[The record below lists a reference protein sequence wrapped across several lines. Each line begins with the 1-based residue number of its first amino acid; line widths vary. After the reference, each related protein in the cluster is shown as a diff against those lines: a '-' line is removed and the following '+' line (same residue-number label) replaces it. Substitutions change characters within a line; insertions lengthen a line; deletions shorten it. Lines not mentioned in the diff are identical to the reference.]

1 MYYGGTKMVKTKKT
15 QFAIRKL
22 AKGAVA
28 VLLSFGILAGPSAPI
43 VSAASEAI
51 QNEMTD
57 DTTSVVEESVPVE
70 NNTADTLTTDNTGVS
85 ANYSENTDDST
96 TTTVQTDT
104 DVSTQEKTD
113 PVTSVNTEQ
122 PVQTEEAEST
132 TPVEDVNSKS
142 EENVSQN
149 NNINTSTEDTNST
162 NTEAEVNKNTTSKED
177 TNKKDKPNINEMTK
191 EELANHIKD
200 LANKHPLGIAGIFH
214 IFGNEVT
221 QNGRIAGNIATDK
234 LSGTNFG
241 TNSNATNNLTNGDI
255 HYVGNLNGLN
265 KIDGDNK
272 VVIFGPD
279 IEYRSFE
286 NDGAIEVN
294 YGTAEKPDW
303 RKVDIPYN
311 HIVQADQK
319 INIQG
324 ELDKLSQKSDNWAS
338 QAQTE
343 GVKADFSTDNS
354 WIDVSEAIKN
364 AGDNKE
370 PIYVTIDAAHLSG
383 DKRNITIKGI
393 PAGAEAPMIIL
404 NVTNIQGGDLTVQTH
419 LVLEYADGNNIGGSS
434 ETPTQFNKLLWNFG
448 TDVNKLHFARDY
460 HLGSVL
466 ATNAHITNAVNIDG
480 NIIGNKVTV
489 SGETH
494 RWDLTPP
501 FVEIEEPEKP
511 KPEPKPDPEPKP
523 KPKPDPEPEPE
534 PENPTPD
541 TPAPQPKPE
550 ETPDN
555 TEDFT
560 PPITVDVLDP
570 DGTDENE
577 TPAGEESTEEEAI
590 APLPENV
597 IEKNQKEV
605 TSSKST
611 VTPTPVTEKSG
622 ETTTKPKAEVKNET
636 VTATETTKEVGLPE
650 TGEDKTNLITIGIC
664 FSKYCCNNH
673 GIRLIHQ
680 QEKEKLTKNKHL
692 K

>member
-1 MYYGGTKMVKTKKT
+1 MFKTKKT

-57 DTTSVVEESVPVE
+57 NTTSVVEENVPVE
-70 NNTADTLTTDNTGVS
+70 NNTANTLTTDNTEVS
-85 ANYSENTDDST
+85 ANYSENT
-96 TTTVQTDT
+96 
-104 DVSTQEKTD
+104 
-113 PVTSVNTEQ
+113 EQ
-122 PVQTEEAEST
+122 PIQTEEAEST
-132 TPVEDVNSKS
+132 TPVEDINSKS

-149 NNINTSTEDTNST
+149 NNINTS
-162 NTEAEVNKNTTSKED
+162 KEG

-200 LANKHPLGIAGIFH
+200 LADKHPLGIAGIFH

-221 QNGRIAGNIATDK
+221 QNGHIAGNIAADK

-303 RKVDIPYN
+303 RKVDISYN

-319 INIQG
+319 IDIQG

-343 GVKADFSTDNS
+343 GVKADFNDLNNS

-364 AGDNKE
+364 AGDSKE

-404 NVTNIQGGDLTVQTH
+404 NVINIQGGDLTVQTH

-434 ETPTQFNKLLWNFG
+434 ETPNQFNKLLWNFG
-448 TDVNKLHFARDY
+448 TDVNKLHFAGDY
-460 HLGSVL
+460 HLGSIL

-489 SGETH
+489 SGETD

-501 FVEIEEPEKP
+501 FVEFEEPEKP
-511 KPEPKPDPEPKP
+511 KPEPKPE
-523 KPKPDPEPEPE
+523 PEPEPA

-560 PPITVDVLDP
+560 PPLTVDVSDL

-577 TPAGEESTEEEAI
+577 TPAGEESTEEAI

-605 TSSKST
+605 TSSKFM
-611 VTPTPVTEKSG
+611 VTPTAVNEKSS
-622 ETTTKPKAEVKNET
+622 ETTTKPKAEVENEN
-636 VTATETTKEVGLPE
+636 VTETSKEVGLPE
-650 TGEDKTNLITIGIC
+650 TGEDKTNLITTGIVLASIAATITALGS
-664 FSKYCCNNH
+664 FINK
-673 GIRLIHQ
+673 
-680 QEKEKLTKNKHL
+680 KN
-692 K
+692 

>member
-1 MYYGGTKMVKTKKT
+1 MFKTKKT

-43 VSAASEAI
+43 VSAASETI
-51 QNEMTD
+51 QNEVTS

-70 NNTADTLTTDNTGVS
+70 NNTADTLTTDNTEVS

-113 PVTSVNTEQ
+113 PETSVNTEQ
-122 PVQTEEAEST
+122 PIQTEEAEST

-149 NNINTSTEDTNST
+149 NNINTS
-162 NTEAEVNKNTTSKED
+162 KEG

-191 EELANHIKD
+191 EELANYIKD
-200 LANKHPLGIAGIFH
+200 LADKHPLGIAGIFH

-221 QNGRIAGNIATDK
+221 QNGHIAGNIAADK

-319 INIQG
+319 IDIQG

-343 GVKADFSTDNS
+343 GVKADFNDLNNS

-364 AGDNKE
+364 AGDSKE
-370 PIYVTIDAAHLSG
+370 PIYVAIDAAHLSG

-434 ETPTQFNKLLWNFG
+434 ETPNQFNKLLWNFG
-448 TDVNKLHFARDY
+448 TDVNKLHFAGDY

-511 KPEPKPDPEPKP
+511 DPKPEPEPEPEPK
-523 KPKPDPEPEPE
+523 PEPE

-560 PPITVDVLDP
+560 PPLTVDVLDL

-577 TPAGEESTEEEAI
+577 TPAREESTEEAI

-605 TSSKST
+605 TST
-611 VTPTPVTEKSG
+611 AVTEKSS
-622 ETTTKPKAEVKNET
+622 ETTTKPKAEVEN
-636 VTATETTKEVGLPE
+636 VTETSKEVGLPE
-650 TGEDKTNLITIGIC
+650 TGEDKTNLITTGIVLASIAATITALGS
-664 FSKYCCNNH
+664 FINK
-673 GIRLIHQ
+673 
-680 QEKEKLTKNKHL
+680 KN
-692 K
+692 

>member
-1 MYYGGTKMVKTKKT
+1 MCYGGTK
-15 QFAIRKL
+15 
-22 AKGAVA
+22 
-28 VLLSFGILAGPSAPI
+28 
-43 VSAASEAI
+43 
-51 QNEMTD
+51 
-57 DTTSVVEESVPVE
+57 
-70 NNTADTLTTDNTGVS
+70 
-85 ANYSENTDDST
+85 
-96 TTTVQTDT
+96 
-104 DVSTQEKTD
+104 
-113 PVTSVNTEQ
+113 
-122 PVQTEEAEST
+122 
-132 TPVEDVNSKS
+132 
-142 EENVSQN
+142 
-149 NNINTSTEDTNST
+149 
-162 NTEAEVNKNTTSKED
+162 
-177 TNKKDKPNINEMTK
+177 K
-191 EELANHIKD
+191 EELADHIKD
-200 LANKHPLGIAGIFH
+200 LADKHPLGIAGIFH

-221 QNGRIAGNIATDK
+221 QNGHIAGNIAADK

-294 YGTAEKPDW
+294 YGTAEKSDW

-311 HIVQADQK
+311 HIFQADQK
-319 INIQG
+319 IDIQG

-343 GVKADFSTDNS
+343 GVKADFNDLNNS

-364 AGDNKE
+364 AGDSKE

-404 NVTNIQGGDLTVQTH
+404 NVINIQGGDSTVQTH

-434 ETPTQFNKLLWNFG
+434 ETPNQFNKLLWNFG
-448 TDVNKLHFARDY
+448 TDVNKLHFAGDY

-501 FVEIEEPEKP
+501 FVEFEEPEKP
-511 KPEPKPDPEPKP
+511 KPEPKPE
-523 KPKPDPEPEPE
+523 PEPEPA

-560 PPITVDVLDP
+560 PPLTVDVSDL

-577 TPAGEESTEEEAI
+577 TPAGEEATEEAI

-605 TSSKST
+605 TSSKFI
-611 VTPTPVTEKSG
+611 VTPTAVTEKSS
-622 ETTTKPKAEVKNET
+622 ETTTKPKAEVENQN
-636 VTATETTKEVGLPE
+636 VTETSKEVGLPE
-650 TGEDKTNLITIGIC
+650 TGEDKTNLITTGIVLASIAATITALGS
-664 FSKYCCNNH
+664 FINK
-673 GIRLIHQ
+673 
-680 QEKEKLTKNKHL
+680 KN
-692 K
+692 

>member
-1 MYYGGTKMVKTKKT
+1 MFKTKKT

-51 QNEMTD
+51 QNEVTS

-70 NNTADTLTTDNTGVS
+70 NNTADTLTTDNTEVS

-113 PVTSVNTEQ
+113 PETSVNTEQ
-122 PVQTEEAEST
+122 PIQTEEAEST

-149 NNINTSTEDTNST
+149 NNINTS
-162 NTEAEVNKNTTSKED
+162 KEG

-200 LANKHPLGIAGIFH
+200 LADKHPLGIAGIFH

-221 QNGRIAGNIATDK
+221 QNGHIAGNIAADK

-255 HYVGNLNGLN
+255 HYVGNLNGLS

-319 INIQG
+319 IDIQG

-338 QAQTE
+338 QAQIE
-343 GVKADFSTDNS
+343 GVKADFNDLNNS

-364 AGDNKE
+364 AGDSKE
-370 PIYVTIDAAHLSG
+370 PIYLTIDAAHLSG

-434 ETPTQFNKLLWNFG
+434 ETPNQFNKLLWNFG
-448 TDVNKLHFARDY
+448 TDVNKLHFAGDY

-511 KPEPKPDPEPKP
+511 DPK
-523 KPKPDPEPEPE
+523 PEPE

-560 PPITVDVLDP
+560 PPLTVDVSDL

-577 TPAGEESTEEEAI
+577 TPAGEESTEEAI
-590 APLPENV
+590 APLPKNV

-605 TSSKST
+605 TST
-611 VTPTPVTEKSG
+611 AVTEKSS
-622 ETTTKPKAEVKNET
+622 ETTTKPKAEVENEN
-636 VTATETTKEVGLPE
+636 VTETSKEVGLPE
-650 TGEDKTNLITIGIC
+650 TGEDKTNLITTGIVLASIAATITALGS
-664 FSKYCCNNH
+664 FINK
-673 GIRLIHQ
+673 
-680 QEKEKLTKNKHL
+680 KN
-692 K
+692 

>member
-1 MYYGGTKMVKTKKT
+1 MFKTKKT

-57 DTTSVVEESVPVE
+57 DTTSNEITSDTTSVVEESVPVE
-70 NNTADTLTTDNTGVS
+70 NNTADTLTTDNTEVS

-113 PVTSVNTEQ
+113 PETSVNTEQ
-122 PVQTEEAEST
+122 PIQTEEAEST
-132 TPVEDVNSKS
+132 TPVEDINSKS

-149 NNINTSTEDTNST
+149 NNINTS
-162 NTEAEVNKNTTSKED
+162 KEG

-191 EELANHIKD
+191 EELADHIKD
-200 LANKHPLGIAGIFH
+200 LADKHPLGIAGIFH

-221 QNGRIAGNIATDK
+221 QNGHIAGNIAADK

-319 INIQG
+319 IDIQG

-343 GVKADFSTDNS
+343 GVKADFNDLNNS
-354 WIDVSEAIKN
+354 WTDVSEAIKN
-364 AGDNKE
+364 AGDSKE

-404 NVTNIQGGDLTVQTH
+404 NVINIQGGDLTVQTH

-434 ETPTQFNKLLWNFG
+434 ETPNQFNKLLWNFG
-448 TDVNKLHFARDY
+448 TDVNKLHFAGDY

-501 FVEIEEPEKP
+501 FVEFEEPEKP
-511 KPEPKPDPEPKP
+511 KPEPKPE
-523 KPKPDPEPEPE
+523 PEPEPA

-560 PPITVDVLDP
+560 PPLTVDVSDL

-577 TPAGEESTEEEAI
+577 TPAGEESTEEAI

-605 TSSKST
+605 TSSKFM
-611 VTPTPVTEKSG
+611 VTPTAVTEKSS
-622 ETTTKPKAEVKNET
+622 ETTTKPKAEVENQN
-636 VTATETTKEVGLPE
+636 VTETSKEVGLPE
-650 TGEDKTNLITIGIC
+650 TGEDKTNLITTGIVLASIAATITALGS
-664 FSKYCCNNH
+664 FINK
-673 GIRLIHQ
+673 
-680 QEKEKLTKNKHL
+680 KN
-692 K
+692 

>member
-1 MYYGGTKMVKTKKT
+1 MFKTKKT

-51 QNEMTD
+51 QNEVTS

-70 NNTADTLTTDNTGVS
+70 NNTADTLTTDNTEVS

-113 PVTSVNTEQ
+113 PETSVNTEQ
-122 PVQTEEAEST
+122 PIQTEEAEST
-132 TPVEDVNSKS
+132 TPVEDINSKS

-149 NNINTSTEDTNST
+149 NNINTS
-162 NTEAEVNKNTTSKED
+162 KEG

-191 EELANHIKD
+191 EELADHIKD
-200 LANKHPLGIAGIFH
+200 LADKHPLGIAGIFH

-221 QNGRIAGNIATDK
+221 QNGHIAGNIAADK

-319 INIQG
+319 IDIQG
-324 ELDKLSQKSDNWAS
+324 ELDKLGQKSDNWAS

-343 GVKADFSTDNS
+343 GVKADFNDLNNS
-354 WIDVSEAIKN
+354 WTDVSEAIKN
-364 AGDNKE
+364 AGDSKE

-404 NVTNIQGGDLTVQTH
+404 NVINIQGGDLTVQTH

-434 ETPTQFNKLLWNFG
+434 ETPNQFNKLLWNFG
-448 TDVNKLHFARDY
+448 TDVNKLHFAGDY

-501 FVEIEEPEKP
+501 FVEFEEPEKP
-511 KPEPKPDPEPKP
+511 KPEPKPE
-523 KPKPDPEPEPE
+523 PEPEPA

-541 TPAPQPKPE
+541 TPAPQPKTE

-560 PPITVDVLDP
+560 PPLTVDVSDL

-577 TPAGEESTEEEAI
+577 TPAGEESTEEAI

-605 TSSKST
+605 TSSKFM
-611 VTPTPVTEKSG
+611 VTPTAVTEKSS
-622 ETTTKPKAEVKNET
+622 ETTTKPKAEVENQN
-636 VTATETTKEVGLPE
+636 VTETSKEVGLPE
-650 TGEDKTNLITIGIC
+650 TGEDKTNLITTGIVLASIAATITALGS
-664 FSKYCCNNH
+664 FINK
-673 GIRLIHQ
+673 
-680 QEKEKLTKNKHL
+680 KN
-692 K
+692 

>member
-1 MYYGGTKMVKTKKT
+1 M
-15 QFAIRKL
+15 
-22 AKGAVA
+22 
-28 VLLSFGILAGPSAPI
+28 LLSFGILAGPSAPI

-57 DTTSVVEESVPVE
+57 DTTSNEVTSDTTSVVEESVPVE
-70 NNTADTLTTDNTGVS
+70 NNTADTLTTDNTEVS

-113 PVTSVNTEQ
+113 PETSVNTEQ
-122 PVQTEEAEST
+122 PIQTEEAEST
-132 TPVEDVNSKS
+132 TPVEDINSKS

-149 NNINTSTEDTNST
+149 NNINTS
-162 NTEAEVNKNTTSKED
+162 KEG

-191 EELANHIKD
+191 EELADHIKD
-200 LANKHPLGIAGIFH
+200 LADKHPLGIAGIFH

-221 QNGRIAGNIATDK
+221 QNGHIAGNIAADK

-319 INIQG
+319 IDIQG

-343 GVKADFSTDNS
+343 GVKADFNDLNNS
-354 WIDVSEAIKN
+354 WTDVSEAIKN
-364 AGDNKE
+364 AGDSKE

-404 NVTNIQGGDLTVQTH
+404 NVINIQGGDLTVQTH

-434 ETPTQFNKLLWNFG
+434 ETPNQFNKLLWNFG
-448 TDVNKLHFARDY
+448 TDVNKLHFAGDY

-501 FVEIEEPEKP
+501 FVEFEEPEKP
-511 KPEPKPDPEPKP
+511 KPEPKPE
-523 KPKPDPEPEPE
+523 PEPEPA

-560 PPITVDVLDP
+560 PPLTVDVSDL

-577 TPAGEESTEEEAI
+577 TPAGEESTEEAI

-605 TSSKST
+605 TSSKFM
-611 VTPTPVTEKSG
+611 VTPTAVTEKSS
-622 ETTTKPKAEVKNET
+622 ETTTKPKAEVENQN
-636 VTATETTKEVGLPE
+636 VTETSKEVGLPE
-650 TGEDKTNLITIGIC
+650 TGEDKTNLITTGIVLASIAATITALGS
-664 FSKYCCNNH
+664 FINK
-673 GIRLIHQ
+673 
-680 QEKEKLTKNKHL
+680 KN
-692 K
+692 

>member
-1 MYYGGTKMVKTKKT
+1 MFKTKKT

-51 QNEMTD
+51 QNEVTS

-70 NNTADTLTTDNTGVS
+70 NNTADTLTTDNTEVS

-113 PVTSVNTEQ
+113 PETSVNTEQ
-122 PVQTEEAEST
+122 PIQTEEAEST
-132 TPVEDVNSKS
+132 TPVEDINSKS

-149 NNINTSTEDTNST
+149 NNINTS
-162 NTEAEVNKNTTSKED
+162 KEG

-191 EELANHIKD
+191 EELADHIKD
-200 LANKHPLGIAGIFH
+200 LADKHPLGIAGIFH

-221 QNGRIAGNIATDK
+221 QNGHIAGNIAADK

-319 INIQG
+319 IDIQG

-343 GVKADFSTDNS
+343 GVKADFNDLNNS
-354 WIDVSEAIKN
+354 WTDVSEAIKN
-364 AGDNKE
+364 AGDSKE

-404 NVTNIQGGDLTVQTH
+404 NVINIQGGDLTVQTH

-434 ETPTQFNKLLWNFG
+434 ETPNQFNKLLWNFG
-448 TDVNKLHFARDY
+448 TDVNKLHFAGDY

-489 SGETH
+489 NGETH

-501 FVEIEEPEKP
+501 FVEFEEPEKP
-511 KPEPKPDPEPKP
+511 KPEPKPE
-523 KPKPDPEPEPE
+523 PEPEPA

-541 TPAPQPKPE
+541 TPAPQPKSE

-560 PPITVDVLDP
+560 PPLTVDVSDL

-577 TPAGEESTEEEAI
+577 TPAGEESTEEAI

-605 TSSKST
+605 TSSKFM
-611 VTPTPVTEKSG
+611 VTPTAVTEKSS
-622 ETTTKPKAEVKNET
+622 ETTTKPKAEVENQN
-636 VTATETTKEVGLPE
+636 VTETSKEVGLPE
-650 TGEDKTNLITIGIC
+650 TGEDKTNLITTGIVLASIAATITALGS
-664 FSKYCCNNH
+664 FINK
-673 GIRLIHQ
+673 
-680 QEKEKLTKNKHL
+680 KN
-692 K
+692 

>member
-1 MYYGGTKMVKTKKT
+1 MFKTKKT

-43 VSAASEAI
+43 VSAASGAI
-51 QNEMTD
+51 QNEVTS

-70 NNTADTLTTDNTGVS
+70 NNTADTLTTDNTEVS

-113 PVTSVNTEQ
+113 PETSVNTEQ
-122 PVQTEEAEST
+122 PIQTEEAEST
-132 TPVEDVNSKS
+132 TPVEDINSKS

-149 NNINTSTEDTNST
+149 NNINTS
-162 NTEAEVNKNTTSKED
+162 KEG

-191 EELANHIKD
+191 EELADHIKD
-200 LANKHPLGIAGIFH
+200 LADKHPLGIAGIFH

-221 QNGRIAGNIATDK
+221 QNGHIAGNIAADK

-319 INIQG
+319 IDIQG

-343 GVKADFSTDNS
+343 GVKADFNDLNNS

-364 AGDNKE
+364 AGDSKE

-404 NVTNIQGGDLTVQTH
+404 NVINIQGGDLTVQTH

-434 ETPTQFNKLLWNFG
+434 ETPNQFNKLLWNFG
-448 TDVNKLHFARDY
+448 TDVNKLHFAGDY

-501 FVEIEEPEKP
+501 FVEFEEPEKP
-511 KPEPKPDPEPKP
+511 KPEPEPEPEPEPKP
-523 KPKPDPEPEPE
+523 EPEPEPE

-560 PPITVDVLDP
+560 PPLTVDVSDL

-577 TPAGEESTEEEAI
+577 TPAGEESTEEAI

-605 TSSKST
+605 TSSKFM
-611 VTPTPVTEKSG
+611 VTPTAVTEKSS
-622 ETTTKPKAEVKNET
+622 ETTTKPKAEVENQN
-636 VTATETTKEVGLPE
+636 VTETSKEVGLPE
-650 TGEDKTNLITIGIC
+650 TGEDKTNLITTDIVLASIAATVTALGSFIN
-664 FSKYCCNNH
+664 K
-673 GIRLIHQ
+673 
-680 QEKEKLTKNKHL
+680 KN
-692 K
+692 

>member
-1 MYYGGTKMVKTKKT
+1 M
-15 QFAIRKL
+15 
-22 AKGAVA
+22 
-28 VLLSFGILAGPSAPI
+28 LLSFGILAGPSAPI

-57 DTTSVVEESVPVE
+57 DTTSNEVTSDTTSVVEESVPVE
-70 NNTADTLTTDNTGVS
+70 NNTADTLTTDNTEVS

-113 PVTSVNTEQ
+113 PETSVNTKQ
-122 PVQTEEAEST
+122 PIQTEEAEST

-149 NNINTSTEDTNST
+149 NNINTS
-162 NTEAEVNKNTTSKED
+162 KEG

-191 EELANHIKD
+191 EELADHIKD
-200 LANKHPLGIAGIFH
+200 LADKHPLGIAGIFH

-221 QNGRIAGNIATDK
+221 QNGHIAGNIAADK

-294 YGTAEKPDW
+294 HGTAEKPDW

-319 INIQG
+319 IDIQG

-343 GVKADFSTDNS
+343 GVKADFNDLNNS

-364 AGDNKE
+364 AGDSKE

-404 NVTNIQGGDLTVQTH
+404 NVINIQGGDLTVQTH

-434 ETPTQFNKLLWNFG
+434 ETPNQFNKLLWNFG
-448 TDVNKLHFARDY
+448 TDVNKLHFAGDY

-466 ATNAHITNAVNIDG
+466 ATNAHITNAINIDG

-511 KPEPKPDPEPKP
+511 
-523 KPKPDPEPEPE
+523 EPEPA

-560 PPITVDVLDP
+560 PPLTVDVSDL

-577 TPAGEESTEEEAI
+577 TPAGEESTEEAI

-605 TSSKST
+605 TSSKFM
-611 VTPTPVTEKSG
+611 VTTTAVTEKSS
-622 ETTTKPKAEVKNET
+622 ETTTKPKAEVENQN
-636 VTATETTKEVGLPE
+636 VTETSKEVGLPE
-650 TGEDKTNLITIGIC
+650 TGEDKTNLITTGIVLASIAATITALGS
-664 FSKYCCNNH
+664 FINK
-673 GIRLIHQ
+673 
-680 QEKEKLTKNKHL
+680 KN
-692 K
+692 

>member
-1 MYYGGTKMVKTKKT
+1 MFKTKKT

-51 QNEMTD
+51 QNEVTS

-70 NNTADTLTTDNTGVS
+70 NNTADTLTTDNTEVS

-96 TTTVQTDT
+96 TTTVQADT

-113 PVTSVNTEQ
+113 PETSVNTEQ
-122 PVQTEEAEST
+122 PIQTEEAEST
-132 TPVEDVNSKS
+132 TPVEDINSKS

-149 NNINTSTEDTNST
+149 NNINTS
-162 NTEAEVNKNTTSKED
+162 KEG

-191 EELANHIKD
+191 EELADHIKD
-200 LANKHPLGIAGIFH
+200 LADKHPLGIAGIFH

-221 QNGRIAGNIATDK
+221 QNGHIAGNIAADK

-319 INIQG
+319 IDIQG

-343 GVKADFSTDNS
+343 GVKADFNDLNNS

-364 AGDNKE
+364 AGDSKE

-404 NVTNIQGGDLTVQTH
+404 NVINIQGGDLTVQTH

-434 ETPTQFNKLLWNFG
+434 ETPNQFNKLLWNFG
-448 TDVNKLHFARDY
+448 TDVNKLHFAGDY

-501 FVEIEEPEKP
+501 FVEFEEPEKP
-511 KPEPKPDPEPKP
+511 KPEPKPE
-523 KPKPDPEPEPE
+523 PEPEPE

-560 PPITVDVLDP
+560 PPLTVDVSDL

-577 TPAGEESTEEEAI
+577 TPAGEESTEEAI

-605 TSSKST
+605 TSSKFM
-611 VTPTPVTEKSG
+611 VTPTAVTEKSS
-622 ETTTKPKAEVKNET
+622 ETTTKPKAEVENQN
-636 VTATETTKEVGLPE
+636 VTETSKEVGLPE
-650 TGEDKTNLITIGIC
+650 TGEDKTNLITTGIVLASIAATITALGS
-664 FSKYCCNNH
+664 FINK
-673 GIRLIHQ
+673 
-680 QEKEKLTKNKHL
+680 KN
-692 K
+692 

>member
-1 MYYGGTKMVKTKKT
+1 MFKTKKT

-51 QNEMTD
+51 QNEVTS
-57 DTTSVVEESVPVE
+57 DTTSVVEESVPVK
-70 NNTADTLTTDNTGVS
+70 NNTADTLTTDNTEVS

-113 PVTSVNTEQ
+113 PETSVNTEQ
-122 PVQTEEAEST
+122 PIQTEEAEST
-132 TPVEDVNSKS
+132 TPVEDINSKS

-149 NNINTSTEDTNST
+149 NNINTS
-162 NTEAEVNKNTTSKED
+162 KEG

-191 EELANHIKD
+191 EELADHIKD
-200 LANKHPLGIAGIFH
+200 LADKHPLGIAGIFH

-221 QNGRIAGNIATDK
+221 QNGHIAGNIAADK

-319 INIQG
+319 IDIQG

-343 GVKADFSTDNS
+343 GVKADFNDLNNS
-354 WIDVSEAIKN
+354 WTDVSEAIKN
-364 AGDNKE
+364 AGDSKE

-404 NVTNIQGGDLTVQTH
+404 NVINIQGGDLTVQTH

-434 ETPTQFNKLLWNFG
+434 ETPNQFNKLLWNFG
-448 TDVNKLHFARDY
+448 TDVNKLHFAGDY

-501 FVEIEEPEKP
+501 FVEFEEPEKP
-511 KPEPKPDPEPKP
+511 KPEPKPE
-523 KPKPDPEPEPE
+523 PEPEPA

-560 PPITVDVLDP
+560 PPLTVDVSDL

-577 TPAGEESTEEEAI
+577 TPAGEESTEEAI

-605 TSSKST
+605 TSSKFM
-611 VTPTPVTEKSG
+611 VTPTAVTEKSS
-622 ETTTKPKAEVKNET
+622 ETTTKPKAEVENQN
-636 VTATETTKEVGLPE
+636 VTETSKEVGLPE
-650 TGEDKTNLITIGIC
+650 TGEDKTNLITTGIVLASIAATITALGS
-664 FSKYCCNNH
+664 FINK
-673 GIRLIHQ
+673 
-680 QEKEKLTKNKHL
+680 KN
-692 K
+692 

>member
-1 MYYGGTKMVKTKKT
+1 MFKTKKT

-51 QNEMTD
+51 QNEVTS

-70 NNTADTLTTDNTGVS
+70 NNTADTLTTDNTEVS

-113 PVTSVNTEQ
+113 PETSVNTEQ
-122 PVQTEEAEST
+122 PIQTEEAEST
-132 TPVEDVNSKS
+132 TPVENVNSKS

-149 NNINTSTEDTNST
+149 NNINTS
-162 NTEAEVNKNTTSKED
+162 KEG

-191 EELANHIKD
+191 EELADHIKD
-200 LANKHPLGIAGIFH
+200 LADKHPLGIAGIFH

-221 QNGRIAGNIATDK
+221 QNGHIAGNIAADK

-319 INIQG
+319 IDIQG

-343 GVKADFSTDNS
+343 GVKADFNDLNNS
-354 WIDVSEAIKN
+354 WTDVSEAIKN
-364 AGDNKE
+364 AGDSKE

-404 NVTNIQGGDLTVQTH
+404 NVINIQGGDLTVQTH

-434 ETPTQFNKLLWNFG
+434 ETPNQFNKLLWNFG
-448 TDVNKLHFARDY
+448 TDVNKLHFAGDY

-501 FVEIEEPEKP
+501 FVEFEEPEKP
-511 KPEPKPDPEPKP
+511 KPEPKPE
-523 KPKPDPEPEPE
+523 PEPEPA

-560 PPITVDVLDP
+560 PPLTVDVSDL

-577 TPAGEESTEEEAI
+577 TPAGEESTEEAI

-605 TSSKST
+605 TSSKFM
-611 VTPTPVTEKSG
+611 VTPTAVTEKSS
-622 ETTTKPKAEVKNET
+622 ETTTKPKAEVENQN
-636 VTATETTKEVGLPE
+636 VTEPSKEVGLPE
-650 TGEDKTNLITIGIC
+650 TGEDKTNLITTGIVLASIAATITALGS
-664 FSKYCCNNH
+664 FINK
-673 GIRLIHQ
+673 
-680 QEKEKLTKNKHL
+680 KN
-692 K
+692 

>member
-1 MYYGGTKMVKTKKT
+1 M
-15 QFAIRKL
+15 
-22 AKGAVA
+22 
-28 VLLSFGILAGPSAPI
+28 
-43 VSAASEAI
+43 
-51 QNEMTD
+51 
-57 DTTSVVEESVPVE
+57 
-70 NNTADTLTTDNTGVS
+70 
-85 ANYSENTDDST
+85 
-96 TTTVQTDT
+96 QTDT

-113 PVTSVNTEQ
+113 PETSVNTEQ
-122 PVQTEEAEST
+122 PIQTEEAEST
-132 TPVEDVNSKS
+132 TPVENVNSKS

-149 NNINTSTEDTNST
+149 NNINTS
-162 NTEAEVNKNTTSKED
+162 KEG

-200 LANKHPLGIAGIFH
+200 LADKHPLGIAGIFH

-221 QNGRIAGNIATDK
+221 QNGHIAGNIAADK

-319 INIQG
+319 IDIQG

-343 GVKADFSTDNS
+343 GVKADFNDLNNS

-364 AGDNKE
+364 AGDSKE

-404 NVTNIQGGDLTVQTH
+404 NVINIQGGDLTVQTH

-434 ETPTQFNKLLWNFG
+434 ETPNQFNKLLWNFG
-448 TDVNKLHFARDY
+448 TDVNKLHFAGDY
-460 HLGSVL
+460 HLESVL

-511 KPEPKPDPEPKP
+511 KPEPKPE
-523 KPKPDPEPEPE
+523 PEPEPA

-560 PPITVDVLDP
+560 PPLTVDVSDL

-577 TPAGEESTEEEAI
+577 TPAGEESTEEAI

-597 IEKNQKEV
+597 IEKNQKEI
-605 TSSKST
+605 TPSKFM
-611 VTPTPVTEKSG
+611 VTPTAVTEKSS
-622 ETTTKPKAEVKNET
+622 ETTTKPKAEVENQN
-636 VTATETTKEVGLPE
+636 VTETSKEVGLPE
-650 TGEDKTNLITIGIC
+650 TGEDKTNLITTGIVLASIAATITALGS
-664 FSKYCCNNH
+664 FINK
-673 GIRLIHQ
+673 
-680 QEKEKLTKNKHL
+680 KN
-692 K
+692 

>member
-1 MYYGGTKMVKTKKT
+1 MFKTKKT

-57 DTTSVVEESVPVE
+57 DTTSNEVTSDTTSVVEESVPVE
-70 NNTADTLTTDNTGVS
+70 NNTADTLTTDNTEVS

-113 PVTSVNTEQ
+113 PETSVNTEQ
-122 PVQTEEAEST
+122 PIQTEEAEST

-149 NNINTSTEDTNST
+149 NNINTS
-162 NTEAEVNKNTTSKED
+162 KEG

-191 EELANHIKD
+191 EELADHIKD
-200 LANKHPLGIAGIFH
+200 LADKHPLGIAGIFH

-221 QNGRIAGNIATDK
+221 QNGHIAGNIAADK

-319 INIQG
+319 IDIQG

-343 GVKADFSTDNS
+343 GVKADFNDLNNS

-364 AGDNKE
+364 AGDSKE

-404 NVTNIQGGDLTVQTH
+404 NVINIQGGDLTVQTH

-434 ETPTQFNKLLWNFG
+434 ETPNQFNKLLWNFG
-448 TDVNKLHFARDY
+448 TDVNKLHFAGDY

-501 FVEIEEPEKP
+501 FVEFEEPEKP
-511 KPEPKPDPEPKP
+511 KPEPKPE
-523 KPKPDPEPEPE
+523 PEPEPA

-560 PPITVDVLDP
+560 PPLTVDVSDL

-577 TPAGEESTEEEAI
+577 TPAGEESTEEAI

-605 TSSKST
+605 TSSKFM
-611 VTPTPVTEKSG
+611 VTPTAVTEKSS
-622 ETTTKPKAEVKNET
+622 ETTTKPKAEVENQN
-636 VTATETTKEVGLPE
+636 VTETSKEVGLPE
-650 TGEDKTNLITIGIC
+650 TGEDKTNLITTGIVLASIAATITALGS
-664 FSKYCCNNH
+664 FINK
-673 GIRLIHQ
+673 
-680 QEKEKLTKNKHL
+680 KN
-692 K
+692 

>member
-1 MYYGGTKMVKTKKT
+1 M
-15 QFAIRKL
+15 
-22 AKGAVA
+22 
-28 VLLSFGILAGPSAPI
+28 LLSFGILAGPSAPI

-57 DTTSVVEESVPVE
+57 DTTSNEVTSDTTSVVEESVPVE
-70 NNTADTLTTDNTGVS
+70 NNTADTLTTDNTEVS

-113 PVTSVNTEQ
+113 PETSVNTEQ
-122 PVQTEEAEST
+122 PIQTEEAEST
-132 TPVEDVNSKS
+132 TPVENVNSKS

-149 NNINTSTEDTNST
+149 NNINTS
-162 NTEAEVNKNTTSKED
+162 KEG

-200 LANKHPLGIAGIFH
+200 LADKHPLGIAGIFH

-221 QNGRIAGNIATDK
+221 QNGHIAGNIAADK

-319 INIQG
+319 IDIQG

-343 GVKADFSTDNS
+343 GVKADFNDLNNS

-364 AGDNKE
+364 AGDSKE

-404 NVTNIQGGDLTVQTH
+404 NVINIQGGDLTVQTH

-434 ETPTQFNKLLWNFG
+434 ETPNQFNKLLWNFG
-448 TDVNKLHFARDY
+448 TDVNKLHFAGDY

-511 KPEPKPDPEPKP
+511 KPEPKPE
-523 KPKPDPEPEPE
+523 PEPEPA

-560 PPITVDVLDP
+560 PPLTVDVSDL

-577 TPAGEESTEEEAI
+577 TPAGEESTEEAI

-597 IEKNQKEV
+597 IEKNQKEI
-605 TSSKST
+605 TPSKFM
-611 VTPTPVTEKSG
+611 VTPTAVTEKSS
-622 ETTTKPKAEVKNET
+622 ETTTKPKAEVENQN
-636 VTATETTKEVGLPE
+636 VTETSKEVGLPE
-650 TGEDKTNLITIGIC
+650 TGEDKTNLITTGIVLASIAATITALGS
-664 FSKYCCNNH
+664 FINK
-673 GIRLIHQ
+673 
-680 QEKEKLTKNKHL
+680 KN
-692 K
+692 

>member
-1 MYYGGTKMVKTKKT
+1 M
-15 QFAIRKL
+15 
-22 AKGAVA
+22 
-28 VLLSFGILAGPSAPI
+28 LLSFGILAGPSAPI

-51 QNEMTD
+51 QNEVTS

-70 NNTADTLTTDNTGVS
+70 NNTADTLTTDNTEVS

-113 PVTSVNTEQ
+113 PETSVNTEQ
-122 PVQTEEAEST
+122 PIQTEEAEST

-149 NNINTSTEDTNST
+149 NNINTS
-162 NTEAEVNKNTTSKED
+162 KEG

-191 EELANHIKD
+191 EELADHIKD
-200 LANKHPLGIAGIFH
+200 LADKHPLGIAGIFH

-221 QNGRIAGNIATDK
+221 QNGHIAGNIAADK

-319 INIQG
+319 IDIQG

-343 GVKADFSTDNS
+343 GVKADFNDLNNS

-364 AGDNKE
+364 AGDSKE

-404 NVTNIQGGDLTVQTH
+404 NVINIQGGDLTVQTH

-434 ETPTQFNKLLWNFG
+434 ETPNQFNKLLWNFG
-448 TDVNKLHFARDY
+448 TDVNKLHFAGDY

-501 FVEIEEPEKP
+501 FVEFEEPEKPKPEPEPEPEKP
-511 KPEPKPDPEPKP
+511 KPEPKPE
-523 KPKPDPEPEPE
+523 PEPEPE

-560 PPITVDVLDP
+560 PPLTVDVSDL

-577 TPAGEESTEEEAI
+577 TPAGEESTEEAI

-605 TSSKST
+605 TSSKFM
-611 VTPTPVTEKSG
+611 VTPTAVTEKSS
-622 ETTTKPKAEVKNET
+622 ETTTKPKAEVENQN
-636 VTATETTKEVGLPE
+636 VTETSKEVGLPE
-650 TGEDKTNLITIGIC
+650 TGEDKTNLITTGIVLASIAATITALGS
-664 FSKYCCNNH
+664 FINK
-673 GIRLIHQ
+673 
-680 QEKEKLTKNKHL
+680 KN
-692 K
+692 

>member
-1 MYYGGTKMVKTKKT
+1 
-15 QFAIRKL
+15 
-22 AKGAVA
+22 
-28 VLLSFGILAGPSAPI
+28 
-43 VSAASEAI
+43 
-51 QNEMTD
+51 MTD
-57 DTTSVVEESVPVE
+57 DTTSIVEESVPVE
-70 NNTADTLTTDNTGVS
+70 NNTADTLTTDNTEVS

-113 PVTSVNTEQ
+113 PETSVNTEQ
-122 PVQTEEAEST
+122 PIQTEEAEST

-149 NNINTSTEDTNST
+149 NNINTS
-162 NTEAEVNKNTTSKED
+162 KEG

-191 EELANHIKD
+191 EELADHIKD
-200 LANKHPLGIAGIFH
+200 LADKHPLGIAGIFH

-221 QNGRIAGNIATDK
+221 QNGHIAGNIAADK

-319 INIQG
+319 IDIQG

-343 GVKADFSTDNS
+343 GVKADFNDLNNS
-354 WIDVSEAIKN
+354 WTDVSEAIKN
-364 AGDNKE
+364 AGDSKE

-404 NVTNIQGGDLTVQTH
+404 NVINIQGGDLTVQTH

-434 ETPTQFNKLLWNFG
+434 ETPNQFNKLLWNFG
-448 TDVNKLHFARDY
+448 TDVNKLHFAGDY

-501 FVEIEEPEKP
+501 FVEFEEPEKP
-511 KPEPKPDPEPKP
+511 KPEPKPE
-523 KPKPDPEPEPE
+523 PEPEPA

-560 PPITVDVLDP
+560 PPLTVDVSDL

-577 TPAGEESTEEEAI
+577 TPAGEESTEEAI

-605 TSSKST
+605 TSSKFM
-611 VTPTPVTEKSG
+611 VTTTAVTEKSS
-622 ETTTKPKAEVKNET
+622 ETTTKPKAEVENQN
-636 VTATETTKEVGLPE
+636 VTETSKEVGLPE
-650 TGEDKTNLITIGIC
+650 TGEDKTNLITTGIVLASIAATITALGS
-664 FSKYCCNNH
+664 FINK
-673 GIRLIHQ
+673 
-680 QEKEKLTKNKHL
+680 KN
-692 K
+692 

>member
-1 MYYGGTKMVKTKKT
+1 MFKTKKT

-57 DTTSVVEESVPVE
+57 NTTSVVEENVPVE
-70 NNTADTLTTDNTGVS
+70 NNTANTLTTDNTEVS

-113 PVTSVNTEQ
+113 PETSVNTEQ
-122 PVQTEEAEST
+122 PIQTEEAEST
-132 TPVEDVNSKS
+132 TPVEDINSKS

-149 NNINTSTEDTNST
+149 NNINTS
-162 NTEAEVNKNTTSKED
+162 KEG

-200 LANKHPLGIAGIFH
+200 LADKHPLGIAGIFH

-221 QNGRIAGNIATDK
+221 QNGHIAGNIAADK

-303 RKVDIPYN
+303 RKVDISYN

-319 INIQG
+319 IDIQG

-343 GVKADFSTDNS
+343 GVKADFNDLNNS

-364 AGDNKE
+364 AGDSKE

-404 NVTNIQGGDLTVQTH
+404 NVINIQGGDLTVQTH

-434 ETPTQFNKLLWNFG
+434 ETPNQFNKLLWNFG
-448 TDVNKLHFARDY
+448 TDVNKLHFAGDY

-501 FVEIEEPEKP
+501 FVEFEEPEKP
-511 KPEPKPDPEPKP
+511 KPEPKPE
-523 KPKPDPEPEPE
+523 PEPEPA

-560 PPITVDVLDP
+560 PPLTVDVSDLDGK
-570 DGTDENE
+570 DKNE
-577 TPAGEESTEEEAI
+577 TPAGEESTEEAI

-605 TSSKST
+605 
-611 VTPTPVTEKSG
+611 
-622 ETTTKPKAEVKNET
+622 
-636 VTATETTKEVGLPE
+636 GLPE
-650 TGEDKTNLITIGIC
+650 TGEDKTNLITTGIVLASIAATITALGS
-664 FSKYCCNNH
+664 FINK
-673 GIRLIHQ
+673 
-680 QEKEKLTKNKHL
+680 KN
-692 K
+692 

>member
-1 MYYGGTKMVKTKKT
+1 M
-15 QFAIRKL
+15 
-22 AKGAVA
+22 
-28 VLLSFGILAGPSAPI
+28 LLSFGILAGPSAPI

-57 DTTSVVEESVPVE
+57 DTTSNEVTSDTTSVVEESIPVE
-70 NNTADTLTTDNTGVS
+70 NNTADTLTTDNTEVS

-96 TTTVQTDT
+96 TTTVQADT

-113 PVTSVNTEQ
+113 PETSVNTEQ
-122 PVQTEEAEST
+122 PIQTEEAEST

-149 NNINTSTEDTNST
+149 NNINTS
-162 NTEAEVNKNTTSKED
+162 KEG

-191 EELANHIKD
+191 EELADHIKD
-200 LANKHPLGIAGIFH
+200 LADKHPLGIAGIFH

-221 QNGRIAGNIATDK
+221 QNGHIAGNIAADK

-319 INIQG
+319 IDIQG
-324 ELDKLSQKSDNWAS
+324 KLDKLSQKSDNWAS

-343 GVKADFSTDNS
+343 GVKADFNDLNNS

-364 AGDNKE
+364 AGDSKE

-393 PAGAEAPMIIL
+393 PASAEAPMIIL
-404 NVTNIQGGDLTVQTH
+404 NVINIQGGDLTVQTH

-434 ETPTQFNKLLWNFG
+434 ETPNQFNKLLWNFG
-448 TDVNKLHFARDY
+448 TDVNKLHFAGDY

-511 KPEPKPDPEPKP
+511 KPEP
-523 KPKPDPEPEPE
+523 EPEPA

-560 PPITVDVLDP
+560 PPLTVDVSDL

-577 TPAGEESTEEEAI
+577 TPAGEESTEEAI

-605 TSSKST
+605 TSSKFM
-611 VTPTPVTEKSG
+611 VTPTAVTEKSS
-622 ETTTKPKAEVKNET
+622 ETTTKPKAEVENQN
-636 VTATETTKEVGLPE
+636 VTETSKEVGLPE
-650 TGEDKTNLITIGIC
+650 TGEDKTNLITTGIVLASIAATITALGS
-664 FSKYCCNNH
+664 FINK
-673 GIRLIHQ
+673 
-680 QEKEKLTKNKHL
+680 KN
-692 K
+692 

>member
-1 MYYGGTKMVKTKKT
+1 M
-15 QFAIRKL
+15 
-22 AKGAVA
+22 
-28 VLLSFGILAGPSAPI
+28 LLSFGILAGPSAPI

-57 DTTSVVEESVPVE
+57 DTTSNEVTSDTTSVVEESVPVK
-70 NNTADTLTTDNTGVS
+70 NNTADTLTTDNTEVS

-113 PVTSVNTEQ
+113 PETSVNTEQ
-122 PVQTEEAEST
+122 PIQTEEAEST
-132 TPVEDVNSKS
+132 TPVEDINSKS

-149 NNINTSTEDTNST
+149 NNINTS
-162 NTEAEVNKNTTSKED
+162 KEG

-191 EELANHIKD
+191 EELADHIKD
-200 LANKHPLGIAGIFH
+200 LADKHPLGIAGIFH

-221 QNGRIAGNIATDK
+221 QNGHIAGNIAADK

-319 INIQG
+319 IDIQG

-343 GVKADFSTDNS
+343 GVKADFNDLNNS
-354 WIDVSEAIKN
+354 WTDVSEAIKN
-364 AGDNKE
+364 AGDSKE

-404 NVTNIQGGDLTVQTH
+404 NVINIQGGDLTVQTH

-434 ETPTQFNKLLWNFG
+434 ETPNQFNKLLWNFG
-448 TDVNKLHFARDY
+448 TDVNKLHFAGDY

-501 FVEIEEPEKP
+501 FVEFEEPEKP
-511 KPEPKPDPEPKP
+511 KPEPE
-523 KPKPDPEPEPE
+523 PEPEPE
-534 PENPTPD
+534 PKPEPEPEPAPENPTPD

-560 PPITVDVLDP
+560 PPLTVDVSDL

-577 TPAGEESTEEEAI
+577 TPAGEESTEEAI

-605 TSSKST
+605 TSSKFM
-611 VTPTPVTEKSG
+611 VTPTAVTEKSS
-622 ETTTKPKAEVKNET
+622 ETTTKPKAEVENQN
-636 VTATETTKEVGLPE
+636 VTETSKEVGLPE
-650 TGEDKTNLITIGIC
+650 TGEDKTNLITTGIVLASIAATITALGS
-664 FSKYCCNNH
+664 FINK
-673 GIRLIHQ
+673 
-680 QEKEKLTKNKHL
+680 KN
-692 K
+692 

>member
-1 MYYGGTKMVKTKKT
+1 MFKTKKT

-22 AKGAVA
+22 AKGVVA

-57 DTTSVVEESVPVE
+57 DTTSNEVISDTTSVVEESVPVE
-70 NNTADTLTTDNTGVS
+70 NNTADTLTTDNTEVS

-113 PVTSVNTEQ
+113 PETSVNTEQ
-122 PVQTEEAEST
+122 PIQTEEAEST
-132 TPVEDVNSKS
+132 TPVEDINSKS

-149 NNINTSTEDTNST
+149 NNINTS
-162 NTEAEVNKNTTSKED
+162 KEG

-191 EELANHIKD
+191 EELADHIKD
-200 LANKHPLGIAGIFH
+200 LADKHPLGIAGIFH

-221 QNGRIAGNIATDK
+221 QNGHIAGNIAADK

-319 INIQG
+319 IDIQG

-338 QAQTE
+338 QAQIE
-343 GVKADFSTDNS
+343 GVKADFNDLNNS
-354 WIDVSEAIKN
+354 WIDVSETIKN
-364 AGDNKE
+364 AGDSKE

-404 NVTNIQGGDLTVQTH
+404 NVINIQGGDLTVQTH

-434 ETPTQFNKLLWNFG
+434 ETPNQFNKLLWNFG
-448 TDVNKLHFARDY
+448 TDVNKLHFAGDY

-511 KPEPKPDPEPKP
+511 DPK
-523 KPKPDPEPEPE
+523 PEPE

-560 PPITVDVLDP
+560 PPLNEDVLDL

-577 TPAGEESTEEEAI
+577 TPAGEESTEEAI
-590 APLPENV
+590 APLPKNV

-605 TSSKST
+605 TST
-611 VTPTPVTEKSG
+611 AVTEKSS
-622 ETTTKPKAEVKNET
+622 EKTTKPKAEVENEN
-636 VTATETTKEVGLPE
+636 VTETSKEVGLPE
-650 TGEDKTNLITIGIC
+650 TGEDKTNLITTGIVLASIAATITALGS
-664 FSKYCCNNH
+664 FINK
-673 GIRLIHQ
+673 
-680 QEKEKLTKNKHL
+680 KN
-692 K
+692 

>member
-1 MYYGGTKMVKTKKT
+1 MFKTKKT

-57 DTTSVVEESVPVE
+57 DTTSVVEENVPVE
-70 NNTADTLTTDNTGVS
+70 NNTANTLTTDNTEVS

-113 PVTSVNTEQ
+113 PETSVNTEQ
-122 PVQTEEAEST
+122 PIQTEEAEST
-132 TPVEDVNSKS
+132 TPVEDINSKS

-149 NNINTSTEDTNST
+149 NNINTS
-162 NTEAEVNKNTTSKED
+162 KEG

-200 LANKHPLGIAGIFH
+200 LADKHPLGIAGIFH

-221 QNGRIAGNIATDK
+221 QNGHIAGNIAADK

-303 RKVDIPYN
+303 RKVDISYN

-319 INIQG
+319 IDIQG

-343 GVKADFSTDNS
+343 GVKADFNDLNNS

-364 AGDNKE
+364 AGDSKE

-404 NVTNIQGGDLTVQTH
+404 NVINIQGGDLTVQTH

-434 ETPTQFNKLLWNFG
+434 ETPNQFNKLLWNFG
-448 TDVNKLHFARDY
+448 TDVNKLHFAGDY
-460 HLGSVL
+460 HLGSIL

-489 SGETH
+489 SGETD

-501 FVEIEEPEKP
+501 FVEFEEPEKP
-511 KPEPKPDPEPKP
+511 KPEPKPE
-523 KPKPDPEPEPE
+523 PEPEPA

-560 PPITVDVLDP
+560 PPLTVDVSDL

-577 TPAGEESTEEEAI
+577 TPAGEESTEEAI

-605 TSSKST
+605 TSSKFM
-611 VTPTPVTEKSG
+611 VTPTAVNEKSS
-622 ETTTKPKAEVKNET
+622 ETTTKPKAEVENEN
-636 VTATETTKEVGLPE
+636 VTETSKEVGLPE
-650 TGEDKTNLITIGIC
+650 TGEDKTNLITTGIVLASIAATITALGS
-664 FSKYCCNNH
+664 FINK
-673 GIRLIHQ
+673 
-680 QEKEKLTKNKHL
+680 KN
-692 K
+692 

>member
-1 MYYGGTKMVKTKKT
+1 M
-15 QFAIRKL
+15 
-22 AKGAVA
+22 
-28 VLLSFGILAGPSAPI
+28 LLSFGILAGPSAPI

-57 DTTSVVEESVPVE
+57 DTTSNEITSDTTSVVEESVPVE
-70 NNTADTLTTDNTGVS
+70 NNTADTLTTDNTEVS

-113 PVTSVNTEQ
+113 PETSVNTEQ
-122 PVQTEEAEST
+122 PIQTEEAEST
-132 TPVEDVNSKS
+132 TPVEDINSKS

-149 NNINTSTEDTNST
+149 NNINTS
-162 NTEAEVNKNTTSKED
+162 KEG

-191 EELANHIKD
+191 EELADHIKD
-200 LANKHPLGIAGIFH
+200 LADKHPLGIAGIFH

-221 QNGRIAGNIATDK
+221 QNGHIAGNIAADK

-319 INIQG
+319 IDIQG

-343 GVKADFSTDNS
+343 GVKADFNDLNNS
-354 WIDVSEAIKN
+354 WTDVSEAIKN
-364 AGDNKE
+364 AGDSKE

-404 NVTNIQGGDLTVQTH
+404 NVINIQGGDLTVQTH

-434 ETPTQFNKLLWNFG
+434 ETPNQFNKLLWNFG
-448 TDVNKLHFARDY
+448 TDVNKLHFAGDY

-501 FVEIEEPEKP
+501 FVEFEEPEKP
-511 KPEPKPDPEPKP
+511 KPEPKPE
-523 KPKPDPEPEPE
+523 PEPEPE

-560 PPITVDVLDP
+560 PPLTVDVSDL

-577 TPAGEESTEEEAI
+577 TPAGEESTEEAI

-605 TSSKST
+605 TSSKFM
-611 VTPTPVTEKSG
+611 VTPTAVTEKSS
-622 ETTTKPKAEVKNET
+622 ETTTKPKAEVENQN
-636 VTATETTKEVGLPE
+636 VTETSKEVGLPE
-650 TGEDKTNLITIGIC
+650 TGEDKTNLITTGIVLASIAATITALGS
-664 FSKYCCNNH
+664 FINK
-673 GIRLIHQ
+673 
-680 QEKEKLTKNKHL
+680 KN
-692 K
+692 

>member
-1 MYYGGTKMVKTKKT
+1 M
-15 QFAIRKL
+15 
-22 AKGAVA
+22 
-28 VLLSFGILAGPSAPI
+28 LLSFGILAGPSAPI

-51 QNEMTD
+51 QNEVTS

-70 NNTADTLTTDNTGVS
+70 NNTADTLTTDNTEVS

-113 PVTSVNTEQ
+113 PETSVNTEQ
-122 PVQTEEAEST
+122 PIQTEEAEST
-132 TPVEDVNSKS
+132 TPVEDGNSKS

-149 NNINTSTEDTNST
+149 NNINTS
-162 NTEAEVNKNTTSKED
+162 KEG

-191 EELANHIKD
+191 EELADHIKD
-200 LANKHPLGIAGIFH
+200 LADKHPLGIAGIFH

-221 QNGRIAGNIATDK
+221 QNGHIAGNIAADK

-319 INIQG
+319 IDIQG

-343 GVKADFSTDNS
+343 GVKADFNDLNNS

-364 AGDNKE
+364 AGDSKE

-404 NVTNIQGGDLTVQTH
+404 NVINIQGGDLTVQTH
-419 LVLEYADGNNIGGSS
+419 LVLEYVDGNNIGGSS
-434 ETPTQFNKLLWNFG
+434 ETPNQFNKLLWNFG
-448 TDVNKLHFARDY
+448 TDVNKLHFAGDY

-511 KPEPKPDPEPKP
+511 KPEPKPE
-523 KPKPDPEPEPE
+523 PEPEPE
-534 PENPTPD
+534 PKPEPEPEPAPENPTPD

-560 PPITVDVLDP
+560 PPLTVDVSDL

-577 TPAGEESTEEEAI
+577 TPAGEESTEEAI

-605 TSSKST
+605 TSSKFM
-611 VTPTPVTEKSG
+611 VTPTAVTEKSS
-622 ETTTKPKAEVKNET
+622 ETTTKPKAEVENQN
-636 VTATETTKEVGLPE
+636 VTETSKEVGLPE
-650 TGEDKTNLITIGIC
+650 TGEDKTNLITTGIVLASIAATITALGS
-664 FSKYCCNNH
+664 FINK
-673 GIRLIHQ
+673 
-680 QEKEKLTKNKHL
+680 KN
-692 K
+692 

>member
-1 MYYGGTKMVKTKKT
+1 M
-15 QFAIRKL
+15 
-22 AKGAVA
+22 
-28 VLLSFGILAGPSAPI
+28 LLSFGILAGPSAPI

-57 DTTSVVEESVPVE
+57 DTTSNEVTSDTTSVVEESVPVE
-70 NNTADTLTTDNTGVS
+70 NNTADTLTTDNTEVS

-113 PVTSVNTEQ
+113 PETSVNTEQ
-122 PVQTEEAEST
+122 PIQTEEAEST
-132 TPVEDVNSKS
+132 TPVEDINSKS

-149 NNINTSTEDTNST
+149 NNINTS
-162 NTEAEVNKNTTSKED
+162 KEG

-191 EELANHIKD
+191 EELADHIKD
-200 LANKHPLGIAGIFH
+200 LADKHPLGIAGIFH

-221 QNGRIAGNIATDK
+221 QNGHIAGNIAADK

-319 INIQG
+319 IDIQG

-343 GVKADFSTDNS
+343 GVKADFNDLNNS

-364 AGDNKE
+364 AGDSKE

-404 NVTNIQGGDLTVQTH
+404 NVINIQGGDLTVQTH

-434 ETPTQFNKLLWNFG
+434 ETPNQFNKLLWNFG
-448 TDVNKLHFARDY
+448 TDVNKLHFAGDY

-501 FVEIEEPEKP
+501 FVEFEEPEKP
-511 KPEPKPDPEPKP
+511 KPEPKPE
-523 KPKPDPEPEPE
+523 PEPEPA

-560 PPITVDVLDP
+560 PPLTVDVSDL

-577 TPAGEESTEEEAI
+577 TPAGEESTEEAI

-605 TSSKST
+605 TSSKFM
-611 VTPTPVTEKSG
+611 VTPTAVTEKSS
-622 ETTTKPKAEVKNET
+622 ETTTKPKAEVENQN
-636 VTATETTKEVGLPE
+636 VTETSKEVGLPE
-650 TGEDKTNLITIGIC
+650 TGEDKTNLITTGIVLASIAATITALGS
-664 FSKYCCNNH
+664 FINK
-673 GIRLIHQ
+673 
-680 QEKEKLTKNKHL
+680 KN
-692 K
+692 

>member
-1 MYYGGTKMVKTKKT
+1 MFKTKKT

-51 QNEMTD
+51 QNEVTS

-70 NNTADTLTTDNTGVS
+70 NNTADTLTTDNTEVS

-113 PVTSVNTEQ
+113 PETSVNTEQ
-122 PVQTEEAEST
+122 PIQTEEAEST
-132 TPVEDVNSKS
+132 TPVEDINSKS

-149 NNINTSTEDTNST
+149 NNINTS
-162 NTEAEVNKNTTSKED
+162 KEG

-191 EELANHIKD
+191 EELADHIKD
-200 LANKHPLGIAGIFH
+200 LADKHPLGIAGIFH

-221 QNGRIAGNIATDK
+221 QNGHIAGNIAADK

-319 INIQG
+319 IDIQG

-343 GVKADFSTDNS
+343 GVKADFNDLNNS
-354 WIDVSEAIKN
+354 WTDVSEAIKN
-364 AGDNKE
+364 AGDSKE

-404 NVTNIQGGDLTVQTH
+404 NVINIQGGDLTVQTH

-434 ETPTQFNKLLWNFG
+434 ETPNQFNKLLWNFG
-448 TDVNKLHFARDY
+448 TDVNKLHFAGDY

-501 FVEIEEPEKP
+501 FVEFEEPEKP
-511 KPEPKPDPEPKP
+511 KPEPKPE
-523 KPKPDPEPEPE
+523 PEPEPE

-560 PPITVDVLDP
+560 PPLTVDVSDL

-577 TPAGEESTEEEAI
+577 TPAGEESTEEAI

-605 TSSKST
+605 TSSKFM
-611 VTPTPVTEKSG
+611 VTPTAVTEKSS
-622 ETTTKPKAEVKNET
+622 ETTTKPKAEVENQN
-636 VTATETTKEVGLPE
+636 VTETSKEVGLPE
-650 TGEDKTNLITIGIC
+650 TGEDKTNLITTGIVLESIAATITALGS
-664 FSKYCCNNH
+664 FINK
-673 GIRLIHQ
+673 
-680 QEKEKLTKNKHL
+680 KN
-692 K
+692 

>member
-1 MYYGGTKMVKTKKT
+1 MFKTKKT

-57 DTTSVVEESVPVE
+57 DTTSNEVTSDTTSVVEESVPVE
-70 NNTADTLTTDNTGVS
+70 NNTADTLTTDNTEVS

-113 PVTSVNTEQ
+113 PETSVNTEQ
-122 PVQTEEAEST
+122 PIQTEEAEST
-132 TPVEDVNSKS
+132 TPVEDINSKS

-149 NNINTSTEDTNST
+149 NNINTS
-162 NTEAEVNKNTTSKED
+162 KEG

-191 EELANHIKD
+191 EELADHIKD
-200 LANKHPLGIAGIFH
+200 LADKHPLGIAGIFH

-221 QNGRIAGNIATDK
+221 QNGHIAGNIAADK

-319 INIQG
+319 IDIQG

-343 GVKADFSTDNS
+343 GVKADFNDLNNS
-354 WIDVSEAIKN
+354 WTDVSEAIKN
-364 AGDNKE
+364 AGDSKE

-404 NVTNIQGGDLTVQTH
+404 NVINIQGGDLTVQTH

-434 ETPTQFNKLLWNFG
+434 ETPNQFNKLLWNFG
-448 TDVNKLHFARDY
+448 TDVNKLHFAGDY

-501 FVEIEEPEKP
+501 FVEFEEPEKP
-511 KPEPKPDPEPKP
+511 KPEPKPE
-523 KPKPDPEPEPE
+523 PEPEPA

-560 PPITVDVLDP
+560 PPLTVDVSDL

-577 TPAGEESTEEEAI
+577 TPAGEESTEEAI

-605 TSSKST
+605 TSSKFM
-611 VTPTPVTEKSG
+611 VTPTAVTEKSS
-622 ETTTKPKAEVKNET
+622 ETTTKPKAEVENQN
-636 VTATETTKEVGLPE
+636 VTETSKEVGLPE
-650 TGEDKTNLITIGIC
+650 TGEDKTNLITTGIVLASIAATITALGS
-664 FSKYCCNNH
+664 FINK
-673 GIRLIHQ
+673 
-680 QEKEKLTKNKHL
+680 KN
-692 K
+692 

>member
-1 MYYGGTKMVKTKKT
+1 M
-15 QFAIRKL
+15 
-22 AKGAVA
+22 
-28 VLLSFGILAGPSAPI
+28 
-43 VSAASEAI
+43 
-51 QNEMTD
+51 
-57 DTTSVVEESVPVE
+57 
-70 NNTADTLTTDNTGVS
+70 
-85 ANYSENTDDST
+85 DST

-113 PVTSVNTEQ
+113 PETSVNTEQ
-122 PVQTEEAEST
+122 PIQTEEAEST
-132 TPVEDVNSKS
+132 TPVEDINSKS

-149 NNINTSTEDTNST
+149 NNINTS
-162 NTEAEVNKNTTSKED
+162 KEG

-191 EELANHIKD
+191 EELADHIKD
-200 LANKHPLGIAGIFH
+200 LADKHPLGIAGIFH

-221 QNGRIAGNIATDK
+221 QNGHIAGNIAADK

-319 INIQG
+319 IDIQG

-343 GVKADFSTDNS
+343 GVKADFNDLNNS
-354 WIDVSEAIKN
+354 WTDVSEAIKN
-364 AGDNKE
+364 AGDSKE

-404 NVTNIQGGDLTVQTH
+404 NVINIQGGDLTVQTH

-434 ETPTQFNKLLWNFG
+434 ETPNQFNKLLWNFG
-448 TDVNKLHFARDY
+448 TDVNKLHFAGDY

-501 FVEIEEPEKP
+501 FVEFEEPEKP
-511 KPEPKPDPEPKP
+511 KPEPKPE
-523 KPKPDPEPEPE
+523 PEPEPA

-560 PPITVDVLDP
+560 PPLTVDVSDL

-577 TPAGEESTEEEAI
+577 TPAGEESTEEAI

-605 TSSKST
+605 TSSKFM
-611 VTPTPVTEKSG
+611 VTPTAVTEKSS
-622 ETTTKPKAEVKNET
+622 ETTTKPKAEVENQN
-636 VTATETTKEVGLPE
+636 VTETSKEVGLPE
-650 TGEDKTNLITIGIC
+650 TGEDKTNLITTGIVLASIAATITALGS
-664 FSKYCCNNH
+664 FINK
-673 GIRLIHQ
+673 
-680 QEKEKLTKNKHL
+680 KN
-692 K
+692 

>member
-1 MYYGGTKMVKTKKT
+1 MFKTKKT

-57 DTTSVVEESVPVE
+57 DTTSNEVTSDTTSVVEESVPVE
-70 NNTADTLTTDNTGVS
+70 NNTADTLTTDNTEVS

-113 PVTSVNTEQ
+113 PETSVNTEQ
-122 PVQTEEAEST
+122 PIQTEEAEST
-132 TPVEDVNSKS
+132 TPVEDINSKS

-149 NNINTSTEDTNST
+149 NNINTS
-162 NTEAEVNKNTTSKED
+162 KEG

-191 EELANHIKD
+191 EELADHIKD
-200 LANKHPLGIAGIFH
+200 LADKHPLGIAGIFH

-221 QNGRIAGNIATDK
+221 QNGHIAGNIAADK

-319 INIQG
+319 IDIQG

-343 GVKADFSTDNS
+343 GVKADFNDLNNS

-364 AGDNKE
+364 AGDSKE

-404 NVTNIQGGDLTVQTH
+404 NVINIQGGDLTVQTH

-434 ETPTQFNKLLWNFG
+434 ETPNQFNKLLWNFG
-448 TDVNKLHFARDY
+448 TDVNKLHFAGDY

-501 FVEIEEPEKP
+501 FVEFEEPEKP
-511 KPEPKPDPEPKP
+511 KPE
-523 KPKPDPEPEPE
+523 PEPEPE

-560 PPITVDVLDP
+560 PPLTVDVSDL

-577 TPAGEESTEEEAI
+577 TPAGEESTEEAI

-605 TSSKST
+605 TSSKFM
-611 VTPTPVTEKSG
+611 VTPTAVTEKSS
-622 ETTTKPKAEVKNET
+622 ETTTKPKAEVENQN
-636 VTATETTKEVGLPE
+636 VTETSKEVGLPE
-650 TGEDKTNLITIGIC
+650 TGEDKTNLITTGIVLASIAATITALGS
-664 FSKYCCNNH
+664 FINK
-673 GIRLIHQ
+673 
-680 QEKEKLTKNKHL
+680 KN
-692 K
+692 

>member
-1 MYYGGTKMVKTKKT
+1 M
-15 QFAIRKL
+15 
-22 AKGAVA
+22 
-28 VLLSFGILAGPSAPI
+28 LLSFGILAGPSAPI

-57 DTTSVVEESVPVE
+57 DTTSNEVTSDTTSVVEESVPVE
-70 NNTADTLTTDNTGVS
+70 NNTADTLTTDNTEVS

-113 PVTSVNTEQ
+113 PETSVNTEQ
-122 PVQTEEAEST
+122 PIQTEEAEST
-132 TPVEDVNSKS
+132 TPVEDGNSKS

-149 NNINTSTEDTNST
+149 NNINTS
-162 NTEAEVNKNTTSKED
+162 KEG

-191 EELANHIKD
+191 EELADHIKD
-200 LANKHPLGIAGIFH
+200 LADKHPLGIAGIFH

-221 QNGRIAGNIATDK
+221 QNGHIAGNIAADK

-319 INIQG
+319 IDIQG

-343 GVKADFSTDNS
+343 GVKADFNDLNNS
-354 WIDVSEAIKN
+354 WTDVSEAIKN
-364 AGDNKE
+364 AGDSKE

-404 NVTNIQGGDLTVQTH
+404 NVINIQGGDLTVQTH

-434 ETPTQFNKLLWNFG
+434 ETPNQFNKLLWNFG
-448 TDVNKLHFARDY
+448 TDVNKLHFAGDY

-501 FVEIEEPEKP
+501 FVEFEEPEKP
-511 KPEPKPDPEPKP
+511 KPEPKPE
-523 KPKPDPEPEPE
+523 PEPEPK

-550 ETPDN
+550 EAPDN

-560 PPITVDVLDP
+560 PPLTVDVSDL

-577 TPAGEESTEEEAI
+577 TPAGEESTEEAI

-605 TSSKST
+605 TSSKFM
-611 VTPTPVTEKSG
+611 VTPTAVTEKSS
-622 ETTTKPKAEVKNET
+622 ETTTKPKAEVENQN
-636 VTATETTKEVGLPE
+636 VTETSKEVGLPE
-650 TGEDKTNLITIGIC
+650 TGEDKTNLITTGIVLASIAATITALGS
-664 FSKYCCNNH
+664 FINK
-673 GIRLIHQ
+673 
-680 QEKEKLTKNKHL
+680 KN
-692 K
+692 

>member
-1 MYYGGTKMVKTKKT
+1 MFKTKKT

-57 DTTSVVEESVPVE
+57 DTTSNEVTSDTTSVVEENVPVE
-70 NNTADTLTTDNTGVS
+70 NNTANTLTTDNTEVS
-85 ANYSENTDDST
+85 ANYSENT
-96 TTTVQTDT
+96 
-104 DVSTQEKTD
+104 
-113 PVTSVNTEQ
+113 EQ
-122 PVQTEEAEST
+122 PIQTEEAEST
-132 TPVEDVNSKS
+132 TPVEDINSKS

-149 NNINTSTEDTNST
+149 NNINTS
-162 NTEAEVNKNTTSKED
+162 KEG

-200 LANKHPLGIAGIFH
+200 LADKHPLGIAGIFH

-221 QNGRIAGNIATDK
+221 QNGHIAGNIAADK

-319 INIQG
+319 IDIQG

-343 GVKADFSTDNS
+343 GVKADFNDLNNS

-364 AGDNKE
+364 AGDSKE

-404 NVTNIQGGDLTVQTH
+404 NVINIQGGDLTVQTH

-434 ETPTQFNKLLWNFG
+434 ETPNQFNKLLWNFG
-448 TDVNKLHFARDY
+448 TDVNKLHFAGDY

-501 FVEIEEPEKP
+501 FVEFEEPEKP
-511 KPEPKPDPEPKP
+511 KPEPKPE
-523 KPKPDPEPEPE
+523 PEPEPA

-560 PPITVDVLDP
+560 PPLTVDVSDL

-577 TPAGEESTEEEAI
+577 TPAEEESTEEAI

-605 TSSKST
+605 TSSKFM
-611 VTPTPVTEKSG
+611 VTPTAVNEKSS
-622 ETTTKPKAEVKNET
+622 ETTTKPKAEVENEN
-636 VTATETTKEVGLPE
+636 VTETSKEVGLPE
-650 TGEDKTNLITIGIC
+650 TGEDKTNLITTGIVLASIAATITALGS
-664 FSKYCCNNH
+664 FINK
-673 GIRLIHQ
+673 
-680 QEKEKLTKNKHL
+680 KN
-692 K
+692 

>member
-1 MYYGGTKMVKTKKT
+1 M
-15 QFAIRKL
+15 
-22 AKGAVA
+22 
-28 VLLSFGILAGPSAPI
+28 
-43 VSAASEAI
+43 
-51 QNEMTD
+51 
-57 DTTSVVEESVPVE
+57 
-70 NNTADTLTTDNTGVS
+70 
-85 ANYSENTDDST
+85 
-96 TTTVQTDT
+96 QTDT

-113 PVTSVNTEQ
+113 PEISVNTEQ
-122 PVQTEEAEST
+122 PIQTEEAEST
-132 TPVEDVNSKS
+132 TPVEDINSKS

-149 NNINTSTEDTNST
+149 NNINTS
-162 NTEAEVNKNTTSKED
+162 KEG

-191 EELANHIKD
+191 EELADHIKD
-200 LANKHPLGIAGIFH
+200 LADKHPLGIAGIFH

-221 QNGRIAGNIATDK
+221 QNGHIAGNIAADK

-319 INIQG
+319 IDIQG

-343 GVKADFSTDNS
+343 GVKADFNDLNNS

-364 AGDNKE
+364 AGDSKE

-404 NVTNIQGGDLTVQTH
+404 NVINIQGGDLTVQTH

-434 ETPTQFNKLLWNFG
+434 ETPNQFNKLLWNFG
-448 TDVNKLHFARDY
+448 TDVNKLHFAGDY

-501 FVEIEEPEKP
+501 FVEFEEPEKP
-511 KPEPKPDPEPKP
+511 KPEPKPE
-523 KPKPDPEPEPE
+523 PEPEPA

-560 PPITVDVLDP
+560 PPLTVDVSDLDS
-570 DGTDENE
+570 TDENE
-577 TPAGEESTEEEAI
+577 TPAGEESTEEAI

-605 TSSKST
+605 TSSKFM
-611 VTPTPVTEKSG
+611 VTPTAVTEKSS
-622 ETTTKPKAEVKNET
+622 ETTTKPKAEVENQN
-636 VTATETTKEVGLPE
+636 VTETSKEVGLPE
-650 TGEDKTNLITIGIC
+650 TGEDKTNLITTGIVLASIAATITALGS
-664 FSKYCCNNH
+664 FINK
-673 GIRLIHQ
+673 
-680 QEKEKLTKNKHL
+680 KN
-692 K
+692 

>member
-1 MYYGGTKMVKTKKT
+1 MFKTKKT

-57 DTTSVVEESVPVE
+57 DTTSNEVISDTTSVVEESVPVE
-70 NNTADTLTTDNTGVS
+70 NNTADTLTTDNTEVS
-85 ANYSENTDDST
+85 ANYSENTYDST

-113 PVTSVNTEQ
+113 PETSVNTEQ
-122 PVQTEEAEST
+122 PIQTEEAEST

-149 NNINTSTEDTNST
+149 NNINTS
-162 NTEAEVNKNTTSKED
+162 KEG

-200 LANKHPLGIAGIFH
+200 LADKHPLGIAGIFH

-221 QNGRIAGNIATDK
+221 QNGHIAGNIAADK

-319 INIQG
+319 IDIQG

-338 QAQTE
+338 QAQIE
-343 GVKADFSTDNS
+343 GVKADFNDLNNS

-364 AGDNKE
+364 AGDSKE

-434 ETPTQFNKLLWNFG
+434 ETPNQFNKLLWNFG
-448 TDVNKLHFARDY
+448 TDVNKLHFAGDY

-511 KPEPKPDPEPKP
+511 DPKS
-523 KPKPDPEPEPE
+523 EPE

-560 PPITVDVLDP
+560 PPLNEDVLDL

-577 TPAGEESTEEEAI
+577 TPAGEESTEEAI
-590 APLPENV
+590 APLPKNV

-605 TSSKST
+605 TST
-611 VTPTPVTEKSG
+611 AVTEKSS
-622 ETTTKPKAEVKNET
+622 ETTTKPKAEVENEN
-636 VTATETTKEVGLPE
+636 VTETSKEVGLPE
-650 TGEDKTNLITIGIC
+650 TGEDKTNLITTGIVLASIAATITALGS
-664 FSKYCCNNH
+664 FINKNN
-673 GIRLIHQ
+673 
-680 QEKEKLTKNKHL
+680 
-692 K
+692 